1 MLARM
6 NARIHA
12 GEYVEF
18 MEPKIGDKSQK
29 VRKIIAPEVIMS
41 GSHQRPSTSSSGP
54 FPRSVLLVITPSQ
67 LSARPLP
74 DDVN

>member
-1 MLARM
+1 MFARM

-18 MEPKIGDKSQK
+18 MKPKIDKSQK

-41 GSHQRPSTSSSGP
+41 GSHQRPSTSSSGNLP
-54 FPRSVLLVITPSQ
+54 QIRAASYNAFPAV
-67 LSARPLP
+67 RPP
-74 DDVN
+74 R